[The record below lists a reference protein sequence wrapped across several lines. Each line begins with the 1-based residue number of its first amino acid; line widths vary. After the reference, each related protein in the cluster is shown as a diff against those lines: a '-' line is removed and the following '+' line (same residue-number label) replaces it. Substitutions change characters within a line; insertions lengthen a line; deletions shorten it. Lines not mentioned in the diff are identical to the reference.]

1 MDNDRLDSS
10 IYAAFFNMEHLPF
23 ERDLPVDSLCKRLQ
37 IILITNL
44 SGM

>member
-23 ERDLPVDSLCKRLQ
+23 ERDLPV
-37 IILITNL
+37 NL
-44 SGM
+44 RS

>member
-23 ERDLPVDSLCKRLQ
+23 ERDLPVDSLCKIYPRP
-37 IILITNL
+37 
-44 SGM
+44 